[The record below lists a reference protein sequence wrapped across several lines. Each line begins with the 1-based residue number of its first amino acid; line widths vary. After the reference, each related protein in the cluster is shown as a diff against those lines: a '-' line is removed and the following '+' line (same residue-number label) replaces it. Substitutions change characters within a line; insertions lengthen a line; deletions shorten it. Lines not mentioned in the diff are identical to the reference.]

1 MTLVERLFASFG
13 GIALFLLAG
22 NGLFRFIPA
31 LRERPI
37 LRRLAYMWFLGIGSV
52 GLLLFALDHV
62 AGVPL
67 QRWTILPVFLVLAAL
82 ALIPRSGKRKNGTT
96 AAVRPPAARV
106 AVTAA
111 AVLGV
116 CLTVGLLSETVADVP
131 SDWDGLMTWCPAA
144 RWIRAEGTVNSRVLA
159 EGQWHV
165 SHPGYP
171 PLLPLTQV
179 AVQETFG
186 TTDDARVPRPLY
198 AMFFPAFALVLFD
211 AASRRAGALSA
222 ALATISAALV
232 PLFASGIQAGGAGS
246 AMSDFP
252 LACFWGTG
260 FLLLFEAHVAPST
273 GVAAGLLFSAGLLS
287 KNEGLPLV
295 LVAIAVTALF
305 AVLRSWRTKSVL
317 RALLPVGLAA
327 LVAAG
332 AAVLLISWRSGIVNR
347 NDEKYDELILEETVL
362 RDTLKRLP
370 LLPEP
375 IWREMEKTA
384 SWAGFWWCAPVVL
397 LTGAGALRRRPARPL
412 LLGIAGGV
420 AVYTVAYGISPW
432 PEMSIVGPT
441 WNRFLIQLSLPFFVL
456 LAMSLRSSVRAVR
469 DLLARTAA
477 AERADA
483 VAFHLRPITRETLV
497 AGAFLALTALMTWP
511 WILRTWD
518 HVVDMGDPYF
528 VSWTAPGIATLL
540 SFAFSGYGAFRLART
555 LTGSTGAAWVAGVG
569 FAFVPYRFQHLSH
582 TANLATGWMA
592 MTLEAVVL
600 YIRKPDWKR
609 AGWLAFAFLM
619 NALSIINWFVLSLI
633 PLAASFFFLLGRKVA
648 REERTRVVLGA
659 AAAVGAASLLIFLS
673 LEPYRRAA
681 VISGTH
687 RERSETFEGS
697 AQPHHWWTVD
707 PRNQLWS
714 PLGETPPPGERAL
727 FPGAVMPI
735 LAAFGFVFLRRENA
749 LATLAKLSDAL
760 GVGLIW
766 VVVGVVGSF
775 GLRFWFHRILYKLIP
790 LYRVISVPA
799 QSAMLA
805 DLGLALLAA
814 AGALAFAEARQRRT
828 GGKAAG
834 AAVFTSVC
842 LLLLFEMRVAPIELF
857 RGTAEKESVSGSTK

>member
-1 MTLVERLFASFG
+1 MTLVERLVASFG

-22 NGLFRFIPA
+22 NGLLRFFPA
-31 LRERPI
+31 LRERP
-37 LRRLAYMWFLGIGSV
+37 LFRRIATMWLLGVGGV

-82 ALIPRSGKRKNGTT
+82 TLIPRSTKRKNGTS
-96 AAVRPPAARV
+96 AAVRPPAARM
-106 AVTAA
+106 AVTTAV
-111 AVLGV
+111 VLGV
-116 CLTVGLLSETVADVP
+116 CLTVGLLSEILVEFP

-159 EGQWHV
+159 EPRWHV

-179 AVQETFG
+179 AMQDTFG

-211 AASRRAGALSA
+211 AASRRAGALPA
-222 ALATISAALV
+222 ALTTISAALV
-232 PLFASGIQAGGAGS
+232 PLFASGTLAGGAGS
-246 AMSDFP
+246 AFSDFP

-260 FLLLFEAHVAPST
+260 LLLLFEAHVAPST

-332 AAVLLISWRSGIVNR
+332 AAALLITWRSGIVNR

-362 RDTLKRLP
+362 RDTLQRLP
-370 LLPEP
+370 LLPKP
-375 IWREMEKTA
+375 IWREMENPE

-397 LTGAGALRRRPARPL
+397 LAGAGALRRRPARPL
-412 LLGIAGGV
+412 LLGIAGGI
-420 AVYTVAYGISPW
+420 AVYIVAYGISPW
-432 PEMSIVGPT
+432 PGMTIVGPT

-456 LAMSLRSSVRAVR
+456 FAMSLRTSVRAAQS
-469 DLLARTAA
+469 LLARPTAA
-477 AERADA
+477 EKADGP
-483 VAFHLRPITRETLV
+483 AFRLRPVTREALV
-497 AGAFLALTALMTWP
+497 AGAFLALAALMTFP
-511 WILRTWD
+511 WIL
-518 HVVDMGDPYF
+518 HVREDALEVL
-528 VSWTAPGIATLL
+528 ATLF

-569 FAFVPYRFQHLSH
+569 FAFVPTRFQHLSH
-582 TANLATGWMA
+582 AASLATGWMA

-600 YIRKPDWKR
+600 YVRKPDWKR
-609 AGWLAFAFLM
+609 AGWMAFAFLM
-619 NALSIINWFVLSLI
+619 NALTVVSWFVLTLI
-633 PLAASFFFLLGRKVA
+633 PLAASFLLLLGRTVA
-648 REERTRVVLGA
+648 RNERTRVVLRA
-659 AAAVGAASLLIFLS
+659 TAAVGAASLLIFLLS
-673 LEPYRRAA
+673 EPYRRAA
-681 VISGTH
+681 VIAGTH
-687 RERSETFEGS
+687 GERSETFEGS
-697 AQPHHWWTVD
+697 AQPHDWGTVD
-707 PRNQLWS
+707 PRNRLWS
-714 PLGETPPPGERAL
+714 PLGETPPPAERAL

-735 LAAFGFVFLRRENA
+735 LAVAGLVYLRRGNA
-749 LATLAKLSDAL
+749 LADPTKLSDAL

-766 VVVGVVGSF
+766 VVVGVAGSF

-814 AGALAFAEARQRRT
+814 AGALAFAEARRRRT
-828 GGKAAG
+828 GGKTAG
-834 AAVFTSVC
+834 AAVFVAIS
-842 LLLLFEMRVAPIELF
+842 LLLLFEMRVIPPGYF
-857 RGTAEKESVSGSTK
+857 RGAAEKEAVRASTK